1 MKDYSEYFKGPS
13 LRDAKH
19 RGKDEIHHIDDAY
32 EVPADMI
39 GIGKGQKYFI
49 QTYGCQANER
59 DGETLA
65 GILESLGYE
74 ATDEIKDAQV
84 VLLNT
89 CAIRENAEE
98 KVFGKIGY
106 LKKVKRTNPNV
117 IFGICGCMAQE
128 EVVIQKIL
136 EKHQQV

>member
-1 MKDYSEYFKGPS
+1 MKDYSQYFKGPS
-13 LRDAKH
+13 LKDAKN

-32 EVPADMI
+32 YIPQDMV
-39 GIGKGQKYFI
+39 GIGQGQKYFI

-59 DGETLA
+59 DSETLA
-65 GILESLGYE
+65 GILESLGY
-74 ATDEIKDAQV
+74 TVTHEIKDAQV

-106 LKKVKRTNPNV
+106 LKKVKRTNPNFTS
-117 IFGICGCMAQE
+117 I
-128 EVVIQKIL
+128 
-136 EKHQQV
+136 

>member
-1 MKDYSEYFKGPS
+1 MKDYSKYFKGPS
-13 LRDAKH
+13 LKDAKH
-19 RGKDEIHHIDDAY
+19 RGKDEVHHIDDAY

-89 CAIRENAEE
+89 CTEFVAAIHN
-98 KVFGKIGY
+98 I
-106 LKKVKRTNPNV
+106 NPCFIRMGTMTRQ
-117 IFGICGCMAQE
+117 IFNNIAFFRPDF
-128 EVVIQKIL
+128 
-136 EKHQQV
+136 

>member
-98 KVFGKIGY
+98 KVFGKKIGRAH
-106 LKKVKRTNPNV
+106 V
-117 IFGICGCMAQE
+117 
-128 EVVIQKIL
+128 
-136 EKHQQV
+136 